1 MWTVRGTYE
10 AYLFCTNSCGGEKV
24 VRVRQCVTGAPP
36 MPEAASQSY
45 YVASL
50 VNKPIQVRATLSTWL
65 TESEYDSLASLP
77 WYCIGV
83 RHTPANSNLHM
94 HFYIITLREVKSNRI
109 ALQHRHLLV
118 ELPRLTRVLS
128 NAGRCLPLHVRAT

>member
-10 AYLFCTNSCGGEKV
+10 AYTCILYQF
-24 VRVRQCVTGAPP
+24 VRGREGCASASVCDWGAPH
-36 MPEAASQSY
+36 ARGSQPKLL
-45 YVASL
+45 ASL

-83 RHTPANSNLHM
+83 RHTPANSNLHI